1 MGEQNSDEWHPL
13 GPRPLAL
20 TVGVKR
26 SSEDSCGRA
35 KMLSAPG
42 EDMPMESDMS
52 VVPASSPQYDI
63 SYEDLQKHFDK
74 PLAQVARIFNV
85 CTTFFKKVCRHHGI
99 KRWPFRK
106 LMSLEKKIRAIQES
120 TSGGHM
126 DNQELVMLRQKVE
139 QIRAYKRP
147 DLEDEVYA
155 GGMALDTVNSRITFP
170 DHSNNAVLSPSMSI
184 HAELENK
191 WQEALVTRFLGNIL
205 RKNLFAHPLSELGPM
220 DSARFDSIRGA
231 CVFCFAM

>member
-1 MGEQNSDEWHPL
+1 
-13 GPRPLAL
+13 
-20 TVGVKR
+20 
-26 SSEDSCGRA
+26 
-35 KMLSAPG
+35 
-42 EDMPMESDMS
+42 
-52 VVPASSPQYDI
+52 
-63 SYEDLQKHFDK
+63 
-74 PLAQVARIFNV
+74 
-85 CTTFFKKVCRHHGI
+85 
-99 KRWPFRK
+99 
-106 LMSLEKKIRAIQES
+106 MSLEKKIRAIQES

-155 GGMALDTVNSRITFP
+155 GGMALDAVNSRITFP

-231 CVFCFAM
+231 CVFCFEVAPSGTHICPALASGMTQLLGASVITYMSRGAFDIYGITPEQVRPLFSASWSDISLVPQAMTPDGAMLIIGAIEPEDQISFASTVAKSKETLTEW